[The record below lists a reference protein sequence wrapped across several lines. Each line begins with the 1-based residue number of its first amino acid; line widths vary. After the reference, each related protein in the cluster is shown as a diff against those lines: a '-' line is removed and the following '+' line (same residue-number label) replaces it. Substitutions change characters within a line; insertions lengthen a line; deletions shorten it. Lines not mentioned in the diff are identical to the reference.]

1 MKEAFIAIH
10 YTGPA
15 GRVEQKGSF
24 PLRGQRPEEIALDW
38 WENQVGRGYEKKLDK
53 VILNSEEDITEK
65 VLEEQK
71 ARWYKLGLP
80 F

>member
-1 MKEAFIAIH
+1 MKHVVIKIH

-15 GRVEQKGSF
+15 GRVERAGSF
-24 PLRGQRPEEIALDW
+24 SLRGQRPEEIALDW
-38 WENQVGRGYEKKLDK
+38 WEKDVGRGYERKLDK
-53 VILNSEEDITEK
+53 VILNNVEDITEK

-71 ARWYKLGLP
+71 RRWYKLELP

>member
-1 MKEAFIAIH
+1 MKYVVIKIL

-15 GRVEQKGSF
+15 GRSEQSGSF

-38 WENQVGRGYEKKLDK
+38 WEKDVGRGYERKLDK
-53 VILNSEEDITEK
+53 IILNDVEDITEK

-71 ARWYKLGLP
+71 NRWYKLGLP

>member
-1 MKEAFIAIH
+1 MKEAFIKIH

-15 GRVEQKGSF
+15 GRVEQAGSF
-24 PLRGQRPEEIALDW
+24 PIRGKRPEEIALDW
-38 WENQVGRGYEKKLDK
+38 WEKNVGRGYERKLDK
-53 VILNSEEDITEK
+53 VILNGEEDITEK

-71 ARWYKLGLP
+71 ARWYKLELP

>member
-1 MKEAFIAIH
+1 MKDVFLRIH
-10 YTGPA
+10 YTSPS
-15 GRVEQKGSF
+15 GRSERKGNF
-24 PLRGQRPEEIALDW
+24 PLRGQRPEEVALDW
-38 WENQVGRGYEKKLDK
+38 WEKDVSRGVEKKLDK
-53 VILNSEEDITEK
+53 ILADGVDITEK